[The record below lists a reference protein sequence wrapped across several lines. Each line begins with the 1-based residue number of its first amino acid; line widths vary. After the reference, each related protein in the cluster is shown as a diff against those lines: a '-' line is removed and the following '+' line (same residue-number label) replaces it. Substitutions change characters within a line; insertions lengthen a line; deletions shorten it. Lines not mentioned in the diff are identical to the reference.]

1 MRKFEINRRTKETDV
16 KVQLNLDGSGAYQID
31 TGCGFLNHMLEL
43 FTAHG
48 KFDISILCVGDLQV
62 DCHHTVE
69 DVAIS
74 LGTAFKEALGDK
86 RGIKRYGQRLLP
98 MDETLILCS
107 LDISG
112 RAYLNYDV
120 KIPASKV
127 GEFDT
132 ELVYEFMAAFTRELG
147 LNLHILMMKGENSH
161 HIIEG
166 IFKALG
172 RALSEGVAI
181 DEKYSEEIPSTK
193 GLL

>member
-1 MRKFEINRRTKETDV
+1 MRKFEVNRRTKETDI
-16 KVQLNLDGSGAYQID
+16 KVQLNIEGSGAYQID

-48 KFDISILCVGDLQV
+48 KFDLNVLCVGDLQV
-62 DCHHTVE
+62 DYHHTVE

-74 LGTAFKEALGDK
+74 IGIAFKEALGDK

-98 MDETLILCS
+98 MDEALILCAV
-107 LDISG
+107 DIGG
-112 RAYLNYDV
+112 RAHLNYDV
-120 KIPASKV
+120 KIEAQKV

-132 ELVYEFMAAFTRELG
+132 ELVHEFMSALTREIG
-147 LNLHILMMKGENSH
+147 MNLHIVKMSGANSH

-172 RALSEGVAI
+172 RALAEGVSI

-193 GLL
+193 GIL

>member
-1 MRKFEINRRTKETDV
+1 LRKFEINRRTKETDV